1 MFFPSSSPDK
11 SADPNTAVG
20 CLKRKIGFRSRFSY
34 QQVHQS
40 KLGHDLVLV
49 DVEPGVHEEV
59 VHLHE
64 GEDHVEDRV
73 DAGEDVPGA
82 GGVLLLRWV
91 RLCLLSPGAA
101 FAVPLVPKG
110 PRMAPVPEALR
121 PRYHDVLWRR
131 C

>member
-73 DAGEDVPGA
+73 DSREDVPGA
-82 GGVLLLRWV
+82 AAHRNLKEYYGI
-91 RLCLLSPGAA
+91 CLEFTSKKWTNSNPVYIR
-101 FAVPLVPKG
+101 VPRPKA
-110 PRMAPVPEALR
+110 MAPSLI
-121 PRYHDVLWRR
+121 